1 MKSALA
7 ITILAASLST
17 TAFAGPV
24 TEEERKFCAYDYRQY
39 CGQDGLGSNL
49 LRDCMEQHGKG
60 LSEECI
66 QALIDAGEVTKS
78 EVEEREK
85 RGE

>member
-1 MKSALA
+1 
-7 ITILAASLST
+7 
-17 TAFAGPV
+17 
-24 TEEERKFCAYDYRQY
+24 
-39 CGQDGLGSNL
+39 
-49 LRDCMEQHGKG
+49 MEQHGKG

-85 RGE
+85 RGQ